1 MIWEGKTF
9 MSMDFNFKKAL
20 PVWEK
25 ATATQMNRSLSFCC
39 DIEKLPS
46 ARLSLAASCSFI
58 VMVNGEFVA
67 HGPARC
73 AHGFF
78 RVDEYELAP
87 FLTKENNRV
96 AVRVVGYNVNSYCY
110 LNQPSFLVAELF
122 AGEELLAATGV
133 SGFECYSTDERVIK
147 TQRFSFQRG
156 FVETYNLSTEEPFA
170 YEQKCG
176 AVGTK
181 VELASAIAGKFISRE
196 IPYSENEELHPKA
209 IFQMGT
215 VSYSEKEK
223 YYNGREL
230 TPKHDFFTYKLEE
243 LEIATHIEAGK
254 LDFSTPKAML
264 LAGSDEIEIAKDSY
278 VDIDW
283 GVNYSGIYDFII
295 EAEGKGELF
304 VIFDEIMSDNQIYA
318 NRLGASQLI
327 YFKLQSCNLHF
338 ISAEPYVMRYTRFVA
353 KGINVKI
360 RKLSLRHIAFP
371 QAEIKTRFV
380 GDDEKMAKIYDAAV
394 ETFRANAVDIYM
406 DCPSRERA
414 GWLCDSFFTS
424 RVEYALT
431 GKATLEK
438 CFLENFLLPEKFEF
452 LPEGML
458 PMCYPGDHNDKTFIP
473 NWAMWYVLE
482 LGEYFKRTG
491 DKAFVEKAKPK
502 MFALLNYFKR
512 FENEYCLLEKLES
525 WVFVEWSR
533 SNALVQDVS
542 FPTNMIYAL
551 VLETM
556 AELYNESELAAKAA
570 QIKANINK
578 LAMTPSGFY
587 CDNAIRNE
595 AGELVLSGE
604 RTEACQYYAFF
615 SNVATPATHPELW
628 KILVKDFGYDRAE
641 KGLYPEIWPAN
652 AFIGNYLR
660 LDLLNRYSYKEE
672 LYDNIKGYF
681 YYMAER
687 TGTLWENVGAE
698 ASCNHGF
705 ASHVI
710 YWQKA
715 LGLLAEY

>member
-1 MIWEGKTF
+1 
-9 MSMDFNFKKAL
+9 MSIPYNFKAAI
-20 PVWEK
+20 PVWEEGTTK
-25 ATATQMNRSLSFCC
+25 QMNRSLSFCY
-39 DIEKLPS
+39 DLNKTSS
-46 ARLSLAASCSFI
+46 AVLALTASSSFVI
-58 VMVNGEFVA
+58 LVNGNFVA

-87 FLTKENNRV
+87 YLTEEINRV
-96 AVRVVGYNVNSYCY
+96 TIRVVGYNVNSYCY
-110 LNQPSFLVAELF
+110 LNQPSFLVAEIISN
-122 AGEELLAATGV
+122 GEVLAATGV
-133 SGFECYSTDERVIK
+133 SDFECFATDERIIK
-147 TQRFSFQRG
+147 TQRFSFQRT
-156 FVETYNLSTEEPFA
+156 FVEAYNFTNAYPFE

-176 AVGTK
+176 TVGTK
-181 VELASAIAGKFISRE
+181 VFIAPTQAGNFIARE
-196 IPYSENEELHPKA
+196 IPYSSNEVLLPQSA
-209 IFQMGT
+209 FQCGT

-230 TPKHDFFTYKLEE
+230 TPKADFITYKLDE
-243 LEIATHIEAGK
+243 LEVATFREAGK
-254 LDFSTPKAML
+254 LDFSTPSL
-264 LAGSDEIEIAKDSY
+264 LSISNVDEVAIKSDSY
-278 VDIDW
+278 VDLDW
-283 GVNYSGIYDFII
+283 GVNYSGIYAFTI
-295 EAEGKGELF
+295 EAEGDGELF
-304 VIFDEIMSDNQIYA
+304 VIFDEILSDNQIYA

-327 YFKLQSCNLHF
+327 HFKLQKGICNF
-338 ISAEPYVMRYTRFVA
+338 ISAEPYVMRYTRLVA
-353 KGINVKI
+353 KGTDITVK
-360 RKLSLRHIAFP
+360 KLRLYHIAFP
-371 QAEIKTRFV
+371 YTEIKTKFI
-380 GDDEKMAKIYDAAV
+380 GNDERMEKIYSAAI

-424 RVEYALT
+424 RVEFALT

-438 CFLENFLLPEKFEF
+438 CFLENFILPERFEF

-458 PMCYPGDHNDKTFIP
+458 PMCYPADHNDKTFIP

-482 LGEYFKRTG
+482 LREYFHRTR
-491 DKAFVEKAKPK
+491 DAEFIERAKPR
-502 MFALLNYFKR
+502 MYALLNYFKR
-512 FENEYCLLEKLES
+512 FENEYSLLENLES
-525 WVFVEWSR
+525 WIFVEWSR
-533 SNALVQDVS
+533 CNSLVRDVS
-542 FPTNMIYAL
+542 FPSNMVYSE
-551 VLETM
+551 VLNAM
-556 AELYNESELAAKAA
+556 AELYGDASLAQKA
-570 QIKANINK
+570 QLIKENINK

-587 CDNAIRNE
+587 CDNAVRNE

-615 SNVATPATHPELW
+615 TNVATPTNNPELW
-628 KILVKDFGYDRAE
+628 KILVNDFGYARAE

-660 LDLLNRYSYKEE
+660 LDLLNRYGYKEE

-715 LGLLAEY
+715 LGLLA

>member
-46 ARLSLAASCSFI
+46 ARLSLTASCSFI

-87 FLTKENNRV
+87 YLTKEQNRV
-96 AVRVVGYNVNSYCY
+96 AIRVVGYNVNSYCY
-110 LNQPSFLVAELF
+110 LNQPSFLVAEIVSNNSII
-122 AGEELLAATGV
+122 AATGAN
-133 SGFECYSTDERVIK
+133 GFDCFSTDERVIK
-147 TQRFSFQRG
+147 TQRFSFQRC
-156 FVETYNLSTEEPFA
+156 FVEAYNFTSEAPFV
-170 YEQKCG
+170 YEQECG
-176 AVGTK
+176 AVGTM
-181 VELASAIAGKFISRE
+181 VELAPATAGKFIARE
-196 IPYSENEELHPKA
+196 IPYSENESLKPVSL
-209 IFQMGT
+209 FQKGS
-215 VSYSEKEK
+215 VAYSEKEK
-223 YYNGREL
+223 YYDGREL
-230 TPKHDFFTYKLEE
+230 FPSPEFITYSLDE
-243 LEIATHIEAGK
+243 LDIASHIEAGK
-254 LDFSTPKAML
+254 IDFSEPTAT
-264 LAGSDEIEIAKDSY
+264 SNCDTEEIVIEKDSY

-283 GVNYSGIYDFII
+283 GVNYSGIYDFTV
-295 EAEGKGELF
+295 EAAGDGELF
-304 VIFDEIMSDNQIYA
+304 VIFDEILSDNQIYA

-327 YFKLQSCNLHF
+327 YFKLQKGHCHF
-338 ISAEPYVMRYTRFVA
+338 VSAEPYVMRYTRLVA
-353 KGINVKI
+353 KGANIKI
-360 RKLSLRHIAFP
+360 SKLCLRHIAFP

-380 GDDEKMAKIYDAAV
+380 GADEKMAKIYAAAV

-431 GKATLEK
+431 GKSTLEK
-438 CFLENFLLPEKFEF
+438 CYLENFLLPERFEF
-452 LPEGML
+452 LPNGML
-458 PMCYPGDHNDKTFIP
+458 PMCYPADHNDKTFIP

-482 LGEYFKRTG
+482 LGEYFKRTS
-491 DKAFVEKAKPK
+491 DRALIDKAKPR
-502 MFALLNYFKR
+502 MFALLDYFKG
-512 FENEYCLLEKLES
+512 FENEYGLLEKLQS

-533 SNALVQDVS
+533 CNSLVQDVS
-542 FPTNMIYAL
+542 FPSNMIYAL

-556 AELYNESELAAKAA
+556 AELYNAPELAEKASA
-570 QIKANINK
+570 IKATINK
-578 LAMTPSGFY
+578 LSMTPSGFY
-587 CDNAIRNE
+587 CDNAIRKE
-595 AGELVLSGE
+595 SGELELSGE

-615 SNVATPATHPELW
+615 SNVATPTTHPELW
-628 KILVKDFGYDRAE
+628 KILVNDFGYDRAE

-660 LDLLNRYSYKEE
+660 LELLNRYDYKDE

-687 TGTLWENVGAE
+687 TGTLWENVGTE

-710 YWQKA
+710 YWQK
-715 LGLLAEY
+715 LIGLVVDC